1 MLAVSHF
8 LARAARAARAGPR
21 LTRSPTNTPSRQ
33 ARDPRRHTEW
43 HWWAV
48 RVACPRLR
56 ALHVLLPG
64 SPLDPHALL
73 AVPPLPTRLPWPEA
87 PGAQP
92 SAADLPVSLGALR
105 WVPRAV
111 QRQGLCLGRPCGW
124 GPEGDRRSPALRVM
138 RAAEETTSSNVFPFK
153 IVHISKKHRTW
164 FFSASSEEERKV
176 MGGPGCSG
184 SRSSCP
190 EPGGSALGT
199 RWLRRTRL
207 PRPWCRGGAR
217 LGSCRGASCPLRP

>member
-92 SAADLPVSLGALR
+92 SAADLPVSLRALR

-111 QRQGLCLGRPCGW
+111 QGQGLCLGRPCGW
-124 GPEGDRRSPALRVM
+124 GPEGDRRPPALRVM

-184 SRSSCP
+184 ARSSCP

-207 PRPWCRGGAR
+207 PRPWCRGG
-217 LGSCRGASCPLRP
+217 